1 MCLFC
6 NLAGVASGGLGCGEL
21 PNPTDLSWGDATNS
35 SASDASMGAASVFSL
50 AQIVQQ
56 LRTQWGGSFEGTTE
70 SWSGSSAINYYIGD
84 TPYPSGS
91 GEIAHKANMTAL
103 MVSRAALG
111 FELWDDLIARDL
123 NPVSIAAF
131 GQVQFEYATQTYNAN
146 GVLSQNGGTYSG
158 SWGSATGSNAYGTTN
173 YGITRSEIWLN
184 SNWGSHNQDSD
195 MYYGG
200 YGFQTYLHEIG
211 HSLGMSHPG
220 SYDAGNGDS
229 ITYANS
235 AEYSLDNRQ
244 YTIMSYF
251 GGYKPGVGWQQ
262 DGTSSNWLYSSTPM
276 LDDVAAIQSIYG
288 ADMTTR
294 VGDTTYGFHVTA
306 GVPDVFNFTIDTTP
320 IVTVWDAGGNDT
332 LDLSGYAANQRI
344 DLHAGTYS
352 DIGGMLSNFAIAY
365 NVTIENAI
373 GGSGSDAII
382 GNVADNT
389 LYGGGGN
396 DTIDGGLGSDSATFS
411 GLRAAYSLTTIGA
424 NSVRVVGPD
433 GADTVTNVERL
444 VFDDQIVPASAIG
457 SAIIQDPPPP
467 PGVALDEW
475 QISNGKWA
483 ASINPGSHPIGSKV
497 AAVGDFNHDGT
508 SDLLW
513 VNSSTN
519 AVDAWKLSNGKW
531 AASVDLGTSPAGY
544 QVAGAGD
551 FNGDGTSDVL
561 WFNPSTNQTDIWIL
575 SNGQWAASTTI
586 GAHPAGYQIAGTG
599 DVNHEG
605 TSDVVWFNPASGDVD
620 VWKVQNGKWAGSVG
634 LGSHPGS
641 GWQVAGTGD
650 FNHDGNSDIFW
661 FNPATGAT
669 DIWQLVNGQWLASVS
684 PGSHPGEGWQVG
696 GIGDFNAD
704 RTSDI
709 LWHNPTTGQ
718 VDEWQIV
725 NGHWAASFDLGI
737 RPGGIAGIGDFNKD
751 GAADVMWHL

>member
-1 MCLFC
+1 M
-6 NLAGVASGGLGCGEL
+6 GL
-21 PNPTDLSWGDATNS
+21 SYW
-35 SASDASMGAASVFSL
+35 
-50 AQIVQQ
+50 
-56 LRTQWGGSFEGTTE
+56 
-70 SWSGSSAINYYIGD
+70 
-84 TPYPSGS
+84 
-91 GEIAHKANMTAL
+91 H
-103 MVSRAALG
+103 
-111 FELWDDLIARDL
+111 
-123 NPVSIAAF
+123 
-131 GQVQFEYATQTYNAN
+131 
-146 GVLSQNGGTYSG
+146 
-158 SWGSATGSNAYGTTN
+158 NAYGTTN

-184 SNWGSHNQDSD
+184 SNWSSHNQDND

-200 YGFQTYLHEIG
+200 YGFQTYMHEIG
-211 HSLGMSHPG
+211 HSLGLSHPG
-220 SYDAGNGDS
+220 SYDAGNGGP

-235 AEYSLDNRQ
+235 AEYSQDNRQ

-251 GGYKPGVGWQQ
+251 GGYEPGVGWQQ

-332 LDLSGYAANQRI
+332 LDLSGYAADQRI

-389 LYGGGGN
+389 LCGGGGN

-424 NSVRVVGPD
+424 NSVGVVGPD
-433 GADTVTNVERL
+433 GADTVTNVEQL

-457 SAIIQDPPPP
+457 SAIVQDPPPP
-467 PGVALDEW
+467 PSPPPPPPPPSGPGVALDEW
-475 QISNGKWA
+475 QISNGKWV

-497 AAVGDFNHDGT
+497 AGVGDFNHDGT

-531 AASVDLGTSPAGY
+531 AASIDLGTSSAGY
-544 QVAGAGD
+544 QVAGTGD

-561 WFNPSTNQTDIWIL
+561 WFNPGTNQTDIWIL

-599 DVNHEG
+599 DVNHDG

-669 DIWQLVNGQWLASVS
+669 DIWQLANGQWLASMS

-696 GIGDFNAD
+696 GIGDFNAGG
-704 RTSDI
+704 TSDI

-737 RPGGIAGIGDFNKD
+737 RPGAIAGIGDFNKD
-751 GAADVMWHL
+751 GTADVMWHL